1 MAISNILKDIR
12 VERNLIQEDLA
23 EATGSCSRTIG
34 RIERGERNPSLE
46 MAIRLAHY
54 LNMSVEE
61 IFKLDDDTSCQEKTV
76 SAKYSCGFPDPQ
88 VLPIIVVDRYLD
100 YFTTIMEDRLWQV
113 LAEPVS
119 RWRNRSGLS
128 MNAARVA

>member
-1 MAISNILKDIR
+1 MLPTSPVLNNTKTVRAIQTGCFKNNNNKGSDWVAISNILKDIR
-12 VERNLIQEDLA
+12 LERNLIQEDLA

-61 IFKLDDDTSCQEKTV
+61 IFKLDDEV
-76 SAKYSCGFPDPQ
+76 SSQQK
-88 VLPIIVVDRYLD
+88 
-100 YFTTIMEDRLWQV
+100 
-113 LAEPVS
+113 AEE
-119 RWRNRSGLS
+119 
-128 MNAARVA
+128 

>member
-1 MAISNILKDIR
+1 MDKKKSLIAKILIPILIAVAIIAIFIAKNMQNTTTEPSVIDSSKQTDNHKGFPLKITS
-12 VERNLIQEDLA
+12 V
-23 EATGSCSRTIG
+23 
-34 RIERGERNPSLE
+34 SLE
-46 MAIRLAHY
+46 
-54 LNMSVEE
+54 E
-61 IFKLDDDTSCQEKTV
+61 IKQYGIPTV

-128 MNAARVA
+128 MNAARAA

>member
-1 MAISNILKDIR
+1 MRSIGSIIAENRKKKGLSQPELAELLSQQGINITAKAISKWETGKIRKKEIFMDIR
-12 VERNLIQEDLA
+12 IEQNLIQEDLA

-61 IFKLDDDTSCQEKTV
+61 IFKLDDGSSSQQK
-76 SAKYSCGFPDPQ
+76 
-88 VLPIIVVDRYLD
+88 
-100 YFTTIMEDRLWQV
+100 
-113 LAEPVS
+113 AEE
-119 RWRNRSGLS
+119 
-128 MNAARVA
+128 

>member
-1 MAISNILKDIR
+1 MLPTSPVLNNTKTVRAIQTGCFKNNNNKRSDWMAISNILKDIR
-12 VERNLIQEDLA
+12 IERNLIQEDLA

-61 IFKLDDDTSCQEKTV
+61 IFTLDDGTSSQQKT
-76 SAKYSCGFPDPQ
+76 
-88 VLPIIVVDRYLD
+88 
-100 YFTTIMEDRLWQV
+100 E
-113 LAEPVS
+113 
-119 RWRNRSGLS
+119 
-128 MNAARVA
+128 

>member
-54 LNMSVEE
+54 LNMGVEE
-61 IFKLDDDTSCQEKTV
+61 IFKLDDDTSCQKKPRNE
-76 SAKYSCGFPDPQ
+76 S
-88 VLPIIVVDRYLD
+88 
-100 YFTTIMEDRLWQV
+100 
-113 LAEPVS
+113 PVF
-119 RWRNRSGLS
+119 LS
-128 MNAARVA
+128 K

>member
-12 VERNLIQEDLA
+12 VERNLIQKDLA

-54 LNMSVEE
+54 LNMSVED
-61 IFKLDDDTSCQEKTV
+61 IFKLDDEFSVWQKT
-76 SAKYSCGFPDPQ
+76 
-88 VLPIIVVDRYLD
+88 
-100 YFTTIMEDRLWQV
+100 E
-113 LAEPVS
+113 E
-119 RWRNRSGLS
+119 
-128 MNAARVA
+128 